1 MNEEYLS
8 KLWNWSTSQDPTL
21 EDRYTYDSWKQKISS
36 NSEYQRKFY
45 DWIQSRDETFSE
57 RRPYDQWT
65 GMVSSKK
72 KESTLQSSGTES
84 TSAGSSSGSP
94 FGDKPIGGNMRR
106 ARMGDD
112 EYIPDRP
119 EYMQPFVSDMSEK
132 GKALARRID
141 RQERFAE
148 AADERQAREDYTRE
162 KSREQSIPASREK
175 YSQFVEGEDM
185 SALQEG
191 FEDKIFFSNTQA
203 FKDIYAEDGG
213 EQVYDAATERATVS
227 DMPQVNLPDMPTVK
241 DMIIESD
248 TEEMYKIQEDV
259 IKLKKREEEKL
270 IEERNKKANLDEE
283 FLNRIDEVTSSLIGK
298 EEEEVVDELAKKF
311 SAYGFS
317 FQQTG
322 IGDAMIVRNAD
333 GTKEITIDLDPF
345 FTSTEISEAKKLR
358 DFLSANAQAENEI
371 ENEDFIRKALKAQI
385 LRKTPRIN
393 EDGSE
398 STVLMTS
405 VEMDG
410 KHYALPTL
418 FPKDPNNY
426 TSNSSDWMEVDDIDE
441 AIRIAKERGEL
452 FKFDTAEE
460 ADKFAQGSW
469 KQVNTFDVEA
479 DIYYKNRGLDYLAE
493 KKKFD
498 DYEGIKERMSVLQ
511 SGTQQ
516 RDIPIALKI
525 KYKEYFGPDGRFVM
539 PYEEAQKEISKLNS
553 RKQNLLE
560 QVYDAE
566 FTESASGSV
575 QDTREKFDIYLE
587 KRQNQRAS
595 EAAKYNLLAK
605 EDYNKYNELSQKL
618 FGVDIDNVS
627 DIVPENEQEEANIR
641 MLQEQLLSI
650 RSLEKTAALKYE
662 MAKTYFDAKWNKEAN
677 GEYLENW
684 EGFTTAVSDAWEN
697 GKAAEQILIAG
708 LGLKDVDVSSDRKEI
723 AQAIA
728 KHLNSVDGRQSLAMT
743 RLHKGDSDE
752 AWKAFLNDPLEITT
766 SVVASSLTQMLPYG
780 LKIIPATTAAGAGA
794 GALMGSAGGPQG
806 TVAGAISGGAKGLR
820 GGFAATSLA
829 LEYTN
834 AVMDAMREKGY
845 NLLDPNDVEKA
856 LLDDEVWSEGKRI
869 GLSRGIPIAA
879 IDYIS
884 GGLAG
889 NVLKTSKLASRGKKV
904 TAMLAE
910 RAIVDPSA
918 EAFGEYTAQ
927 VMAGQEVD
935 GKEIALEALGG
946 FGNNT
951 SNMAVNLYRN
961 AKTSTNQTLVDEL
974 TSVSGLANISA
985 SDRRISSWANN
996 MEALGKI
1003 DSETNQRIQENVGLR
1018 REARDVVGVGRAGRV
1033 FEDTKEVEGR
1043 VMELL
1048 SAKEE
1053 LSSTQNRRELF
1064 RDKISQINEELKEIA
1079 NTRQLRPEESR
1090 VNIDE
1095 LVYAQRQG
1103 IPTYKI
1109 GGKRLTKAQF
1119 ISKLN
1124 DMSNRRLAKTN
1135 IQVSNDDEV
1144 LTLYNDRINAIQE
1157 QTTGIVP
1164 DAERAE
1170 GIQEVEEEVRVT
1182 PESEVETETEEEVA
1196 AEDVSSKTLLE
1207 QEVEDIKQFFDED
1220 TDPQFQLD
1228 SKETSDKRKKQ
1239 LVQSVIK
1246 LMEEVQPEIVTE
1258 SFTVEKPTAKIY
1270 SINVTENTEL
1280 ANKVRKM
1287 GLGELVGKKINLVMA
1302 DQLKVDDE
1310 RMGGPFFPLQEGL
1323 FGEVAWASIDENAA
1337 KAIARGAAKADY
1349 SIVYNMAPTALDSN
1363 IVTLNT
1369 LIEKVKQSENSEQ
1382 IFNAMVQDILTKKFG
1397 KKGKKTEQVHKIASE
1412 SNNIDEFAEEFQKL
1426 DVDTKAQIF
1435 KSVLPSEKVKASTDV
1450 GALFEQE
1457 GISQES
1463 IRRENIE
1470 QFVSDLPM
1478 GAMTM
1483 VLQITDKQGN
1493 PVTEATIDEAIITP
1507 EEQEQRGLKK
1517 HKNYPYYLRGKAVAM
1532 LSETT
1537 PFWNVSKDYRNTI
1550 DLKIAGK
1557 IKQKEKYEI
1566 NFNGKKRVVKV
1577 SNNPNGTRTIELLKA
1592 NNKDVAESIV
1602 IPKSTK
1608 TRTKTIIKNK
1618 FGEVTDVSN
1627 LDTKFTSSQTYSA
1640 AMRSASM
1647 TASKAFTVEQAQ
1659 QSQYQ
1664 EFVSKLSKA
1673 FPSVE
1678 IVSTKE
1684 EFDNLLSEANARGLS
1699 TKSQKI
1705 YGAVYEGKLY
1715 LNPALENFNTPVHE
1729 FGHMWMN
1736 VSKEMNPQAYQKGID
1751 LVSDSEYVAQVEENE
1766 DYQRVI
1772 KQMKKDGATDEQ
1784 IREYILEEA
1793 LATAIGDKGESF
1805 ATAAQERNFKN
1816 WLNELFEFVKKLT
1829 GISKLSSEQIQ
1840 NLSLDEFLNSVVV
1853 DLMSQNELFV
1863 NAEVKNLGTQLQLMT
1878 NSSTPMAEII
1888 RKARSEG
1895 FSDEAIAEYLK
1906 SVRKFKV
1913 KDIKE
1918 AMKVQVDLLT
1928 NLPNEFGNV
1937 EGGVEQ
1943 GRKIFL
1949 DVKSKLNRF
1958 ATSGPR
1964 GGRAGRVTKTMG
1976 EIRAKAQELLKANP
1990 IFQEQSETVQMQ
2002 LLNSF
2007 DRTLDTR
2014 ANRNV
2019 QSEINAIRN
2028 NLKQRAIGAKEL
2040 SDVKRSIRNLIR
2052 KSLPKSNTYTK
2063 KQIVDLVTIINNASS
2078 KTILADIERISN
2090 EVEKQRAKM
2099 KKSAMREI
2107 LKIVSRKPK
2116 KTSTGKRRG
2125 SGVPAELQSLF
2136 TQAKSIVEAVI
2147 ENDTDSIDSIKEEL
2161 SKAEADGTLADVV
2174 DKFVNEEKLSN
2185 TERVLMNKLIS
2196 IDTFS
2201 DMNNMT
2207 LEEVEQLL
2215 SDVKNMRA
2223 VGIEN
2228 TKAKKL
2234 ERLLDRK
2241 KLKSEADSQIRETN
2255 KVLFNM
2261 DGTVKSKNRRRMDK
2275 VMIRQSFKEGK
2286 IWTGF
2291 KKLYSEIKYFS
2302 VLDIRE
2308 FLRNHMSHLGTLS
2321 SLLDDIP
2328 NGKTFFTDNV
2338 YKPLNRMDESAKM
2351 GYFRQKTKLD
2361 ELANSIDGITKGYK
2375 QVISKLRTGTHE
2387 LMLRGE
2393 REIFNADQLLRI
2405 YALSKNDVQ
2414 RKKLAKMGFN
2424 AKVIEDIKDICGPEA
2439 IQFADNLVDYFS
2451 NEYFDSIN
2459 NVYSSV
2465 NDVNLGFVEN
2475 YFPTMTDTGKVDGK
2489 MLENGDFNGIFNAE
2503 TSPALKERTATEG
2516 EILLGYDFTDVVESH
2531 ITQMEKYKAYA
2542 EGVKKMND
2550 VFKIESVDA
2559 LLTESG
2565 MKQVYKASINYAI
2578 TPNAGTKERRN
2589 VMSRVLTKF
2598 TGFALAFKVIQIP
2611 KQATSFI
2618 NAYEDYQFLPN
2629 RKVPVLDFIMFA
2641 ADTAVTLATLPKQI
2655 RNAYKM
2661 SANVRDRL
2669 LKGIEGDVY
2678 GLESGSSTFTRIN
2691 KRDDIYAKAVRALK
2705 TGAAGPTV
2713 LGDIM
2718 GVMGYMTNYR
2728 RDIRNGMSMEEAL
2741 EKFNDYN
2748 ATQQSRRGTEKISMQ
2763 QNNNFT
2769 SRAFTM
2775 FGSTSFLQ
2783 LNKVISSADNI
2794 WKAMKKGKPPKGKDV
2809 RSLAIN
2815 YAVANVL
2822 FVGAAN
2828 LAKFIKGDD
2837 EDREDAIRAMKE
2849 AASGMSIISN
2859 VPLIGAA
2866 YETAYYHIIG
2876 KRKPISDVTNP
2887 FISAYWKINRGL
2899 KEGSIWK
2906 ATQPIAEIALGAQV
2920 DPFIGLYN
2928 TFGGDFN
2935 EDDVYAMLGISK
2947 SYRPSGGGSGGG
2959 DKSSDLKTYKPKP
2972 LTKTEMKE
2980 QMPEVYE
2987 MIYGENS
2994 DIYKTEQ
3001 MVKDIEKSI
3010 QDDIDR
3016 QLKDAGVK

>member
-45 DWIQSRDETFSE
+45 DWVQSKDATFSE

-65 GMVSSKK
+65 SMVSSKK
-72 KESTLQSSGTES
+72 KEPTAQSSGTES
-84 TSAGSSSGSP
+84 TSAGSSSVSP
-94 FGDKPIGGNMRR
+94 FGDKAIGGNMRR

-119 EYMQPFVSDMSEK
+119 EYMQPFVSDMSEE

-141 RQERFAE
+141 REERFAE

-191 FEDKIFFSNTQA
+191 FEGKTFFSSTQA
-203 FKDIYAEDGG
+203 FKDRYSEDGG
-213 EQVYDAATERATVS
+213 EQVYDTATERATVS

-270 IEERNKKANLDEE
+270 VEERNKKANLDEE
-283 FLNRIDEVTSSLIGK
+283 FLNRIDEVKSSLIGK
-298 EEEEVVDELAKKF
+298 EEEEVIDELAKKF

-345 FTSTEISEAKKLR
+345 FTSTEISEAKRLR

-405 VEMDG
+405 VEMEG

-426 TSNSSDWMEVDDIDE
+426 TSKSSDWMEVDDIDE

-469 KQVNTFDVEA
+469 KEVNTFDVEA

-539 PYEEAQKEISKLNS
+539 PYEEAQKEIGKLSS

-575 QDTREKFDIYLE
+575 QDTREEFDIYLE
-587 KRQNQRAS
+587 KRQNQKAS

-728 KHLNSVDGRQSLAMT
+728 NHLNSVDGRQSLAMT

-845 NLLDPNDVEKA
+845 NLLDPNDVEEA
-856 LLDDEVWSEGKRI
+856 LLDNEVWSEGKRI

-910 RAIVDPSA
+910 RAVVDPSA
-918 EAFGEYTAQ
+918 EALGEYTAQ

-961 AKTSTNQTLVDEL
+961 AKTNTNQTLVDEL

-996 MEALGKI
+996 MESLGKI

-1157 QTTGIVP
+1157 QAAGEVP
-1164 DAERAE
+1164 VQSEATVSET
-1170 GIQEVEEEVRVT
+1170 VEEGT
-1182 PESEVETETEEEVA
+1182 PETELEVVTEEGQVEEVTD
-1196 AEDVSSKTLLE
+1196 EGVSSKTLLE
-1207 QEVEDIKQFFDED
+1207 QEVEDIKSMFGED
-1220 TDPQFQLD
+1220 TDPQFQLN
-1228 SKETSDKRKKQ
+1228 SKETSDEKKQQ
-1239 LVQSVIK
+1239 LVQSATR
-1246 LMEEVQPEIVTE
+1246 LMEQVQPDIVEE
-1258 SFTVEKPTAKIY
+1258 SSIVEEPTMETIP
-1270 SINVTENTEL
+1270 INITENTEL
-1280 ANKVRKM
+1280 ANKVGRM
-1287 GLGELVGKKINLVMA
+1287 SVSDLVGKKVNLVMA
-1302 DQLKVDDE
+1302 DQLKVDKDL
-1310 RMGGPFFPLQEGL
+1310 MGGPFFPLMDDT
-1323 FGEVAWASIDENAA
+1323 FGKVAWASIDLSSAR
-1337 KAIARGAAKADY
+1337 KIVRGAIKSDY
-1349 SIVYNMAPTALDSN
+1349 SVVYNMSPEAVDSN
-1363 IVTLNT
+1363 LAVIDAFVSDIKNAD
-1369 LIEKVKQSENSEQ
+1369 NSSQ
-1382 IFNAMVQDILTKKFG
+1382 IFTEMMKYLKSVKH
-1397 KKGKKTEQVHKIASE
+1397 GKKTEQVHSIAE
-1412 SNNIDEFAEEFQKL
+1412 SSKSIDEFVELFSEL
-1426 DVDTKAQIF
+1426 DVDTKASII
-1435 KSVLPSEKVKASTDV
+1435 KNMLPSKRVKSGTDI
-1450 GALFEQE
+1450 GIILEANGITQE
-1457 GISQES
+1457 DIRSEIS
-1463 IRRENIE
+1463 E
-1470 QFVSDLPM
+1470 QFAIDLPM

-1483 VLQITDKQGN
+1483 VLKITDADGTPITN
-1493 PVTEATIDEAIITP
+1493 EADIDKAIMMPEQQEA
-1507 EEQEQRGLKK
+1507 EGVRK
-1517 HKNYPYYLRGKAVAM
+1517 HRNYPVYIRGKAIAVM
-1532 LSETT
+1532 SDTV
-1537 PFWNVSKDYRNTI
+1537 PFWNVSKSALNTI
-1550 DLKIAGK
+1550 NA
-1557 IKQKEKYEI
+1557 
-1566 NFNGKKRVVKV
+1566 KV
-1577 SNNPNGTRTIELLKA
+1577 A
-1592 NNKDVAESIV
+1592 N
-1602 IPKSTK
+1602 
-1608 TRTKTIIKNK
+1608 IIKNK
-1618 FGEVTDVSN
+1618 EG
-1627 LDTKFTSSQTYSA
+1627 KTYSA
-1640 AMRSASM
+1640 AQARSAEMRRASM
-1647 TASKAFTVEQAQ
+1647 TASSAFKVKTPVKEA
-1659 QSQYQ
+1659 YQ
-1664 EFVSKLSKA
+1664 KFISRLSKA
-1673 FPSVE
+1673 FPNVE
-1678 IVSTKE
+1678 VIATQE
-1684 EFDNLLSEANARGLS
+1684 EFDSLINDLNAKKLA
-1699 TKSQKI
+1699 TKNQKI
-1705 YGAVYEGKLY
+1705 YGAVYQGKLY
-1715 LNPALENFNTPVHE
+1715 LNPSLENFNTPIHE
-1729 FGHMWMN
+1729 FGHVWMN
-1736 VSKEMNPQAYQKGID
+1736 TAKEISPEIYEKGIE
-1751 LVSDSEYVAQVEENE
+1751 LIKDSEYVANIENNPE
-1766 DYQRVI
+1766 YQRVT
-1772 KQMKKDGATDEQ
+1772 KQMKKDGATDEE

-1805 ATAAQERNFKN
+1805 ATAAQQRNFKN

-1829 GISKLSSEQIQ
+1829 GISKMSSEQIQ
-1840 NLSLDEFLNSVVV
+1840 NLSLDEFLNSVTV
-1853 DLMSQNELFV
+1853 DLLSENELFRD
-1863 NAEVKNLGTQLQLMT
+1863 AEVKNLGSQLQLMT
-1878 NSSTPMAEII
+1878 SSSTPMAEII

-2063 KQIVDLVTIINNASS
+2063 GQIDRLVTIINNASS
-2078 KTILADIERISN
+2078 KTILADIERVSGI
-2090 EVEKQRAKM
+2090 VEQQRDKM
-2099 KKSAMREI
+2099 KKSAMRDI

-2125 SGVPAELQSLF
+2125 SGVDAELQSLF
-2136 TQAKSIVEAVI
+2136 TQAKSIVKAVI
-2147 ENDTDSIDSIKEEL
+2147 TNKTDYIDSVRQEIAE
-2161 SKAEADGTLADVV
+2161 AEADGTLAEVV
-2174 DKFVNEEKLSN
+2174 DKFVNEEQLSN
-2185 TERVLMNKLIS
+2185 AERMLMNKVIS
-2196 IDTFS
+2196 IDMFS
-2201 DMNNMT
+2201 DMDNMT

-2228 TKAKKL
+2228 IKAKRQ
-2234 ERLLDRK
+2234 ERLLDRE
-2241 KLKSEADSQIRETN
+2241 KLRSEADSQIKETN
-2255 KVLFNM
+2255 KVLFNE
-2261 DGTVKSKNRRRMDK
+2261 DGTVKSKNQRRMDK
-2275 VMIRQSFKEGK
+2275 VMIRQSFKDGK

-2291 KKLYSEIKYFS
+2291 KKLYSELDFISITGIK
-2302 VLDIRE
+2302 D
-2308 FLRNHMSHLGTLS
+2308 FLRNRMTHLGTMS

-2328 NGKTFFTDNV
+2328 NGKTFFTDNI

-2375 QVISKLRTGTHE
+2375 QLISKLRTGTHTLIINGKE
-2387 LMLRGE
+2387 QV
-2393 REIFNADQLLRI
+2393 FNADQLLRI

-2414 RKKLAKMGFN
+2414 RQKLEKMGFN
-2424 AKVIEDIKDICGPEA
+2424 ELKIEEIKNICGPEA

-2489 MLENGDFNGIFNAE
+2489 MLTDGDFNGIFNAE

-2550 VFKIESVDA
+2550 VFKIESVDS

-2578 TPNAGTKERRN
+2578 TPNAGTKEKSD
-2589 VMSRVLTKF
+2589 MFSKLLSKF
-2598 TGFALAFKVIQIP
+2598 TGFALSFKAIQIL
-2611 KQATSFI
+2611 KQSTSFI

-2629 RKVPVLDFIMFA
+2629 RKVPVLDAIMFA
-2641 ADTAVTLATLPKQI
+2641 ADTAVTIATLPKQI

-2669 LKGIEGDVY
+2669 AKGIEGDVY
-2678 GLESGSSTFTRIN
+2678 GLESGSPTFTRIN
-2691 KRDDIYAKAVRALK
+2691 KRDDIYAKTVRALK

-2748 ATQQSRRGTEKISMQ
+2748 ATQQTRRGTEKIGIQ
-2763 QNNNFT
+2763 QNTNFM

-2783 LNKVISSADNI
+2783 LNKVISSFNNI
-2794 WKAMKKGKPPKGKDV
+2794 GKSLKKGKAPKAKDV
-2809 RSLAIN
+2809 RAFTIN
-2815 YAVANVL
+2815 AAVANVL
-2822 FVGAAN
+2822 FIGAAN

-2837 EDREDAIRAMKE
+2837 EDREDAIRAMKD
-2849 AASGMSIISN
+2849 AAMGLNILYNI
-2859 VPLIGAA
+2859 PLIGGAA
-2866 YETAYYHIIG
+2866 ETMMNHIRG
-2876 KRKPISDVTNP
+2876 ERRPVSDVTNP
-2887 FISAYWKINRGL
+2887 FISLYWKMNRGL
-2899 KEGSIWK
+2899 KEESVWK
-2906 ATQPIAEIALGAQV
+2906 ATQPIAEIALGAQF

-2928 TFGGDFN
+2928 ILGGDFN
-2935 EDDVYAMLGISK
+2935 EDDVYAMLGVSK
-2947 SYRPSGGGSGGG
+2947 SYRPSGGD
-2959 DKSSDLKTYKPKP
+2959 DKSPELKSYKPKP

-2987 MIYGENS
+2987 MIYGKNS